1 MSKGFVYILI
11 ITVGVLIGSI
21 VFILLKKQDLLYRLQ
36 LKLDKIKKV
45 FLYIVEWI
53 LYLCVIYFF
62 LNFLTIY
69 YYQNIFPISSLIF
82 LVVFISIFVLYFLIL
97 FDKNKSSIH
106 NLFVLFAIPVGLTFL
121 FFVLPDFVPDEPSHF
136 QRAYS
141 VSNFNLTS
149 SIHVMI
155 DSDYAAK
162 KLTNYSQILPS
173 IYFTTGPVQL
183 EQFHEACSYNFILYI
198 FPALAINIGKLI
210 NLSLYGCYYLGRM
223 ANLILY
229 IVFGY
234 ASIKITPKL
243 KWMFFVFLFNPM
255 LLHLAGSYSS
265 DVIIDGVCVLS
276 LAYFL
281 YLYFDKETI
290 DTKDIVIVISMIFIM
305 LIAKYAFLPLFG
317 IYFLVIPKLIKI
329 SKKQWAILVICICF
343 GMSFY
348 LLHTYLASFGETI
361 PSQEIYYTSNN
372 VNASEQINYLL
383 SNPTNIVTMYARTF
397 YQEIDYY
404 FENFVSK
411 LGWLEIDINAISY
424 YLFYIILFFTI
435 CLEKV
440 KLSIGNRIWFFIL
453 ALIVAAIIVLGLYL
467 YWAPVGWPV
476 SAGVQG
482 RYFVPC
488 ALLILTSISNGLA
501 TSFKYKREVII
512 LSILII
518 DILALKD
525 ILVYFL

>member
-1 MSKGFVYILI
+1 MSTGAIYFLPITIGVLFGSAGFV
-11 ITVGVLIGSI
+11 
-21 VFILLKKQDLLYRLQ
+21 LLKKQGLLQKFQ
-36 LKLDKIKKV
+36 LILDKIKNI
-45 FLYIVEWI
+45 FLFIVEWI

-62 LNFLTIY
+62 LKFLTLY
-69 YYQNIFPISSLIF
+69 YYQNIFSFSSLI
-82 LVVFISIFVLYFLIL
+82 LMIIFISVFVLYFLCL
-97 FDKNKSSIH
+97 FEKNKSSIQ
-106 NLFVLFAIPVGLTFL
+106 NLFVLFAIPIGLTFM

-162 KLTNYSQILPS
+162 KLTDYSQILPS
-173 IYFTTGPVQL
+173 IYFTTGHVRL

-198 FPALAINIGKLI
+198 FPALAINFGKLI

-229 IVFGY
+229 IFFGY
-234 ASIKITPKL
+234 ISIKMTPKL

-265 DVIIDGVCVLS
+265 DVIIDGVCILS

-281 YLYFDKETI
+281 YLYFDKERI
-290 DTKDIVIVISMIFIM
+290 ETKDIIIVISMVFLI
-305 LIAKYAFLPLFG
+305 LIAKYAFLPMFG

-329 SKKQWAILVICICF
+329 SKKQWIILIFCVLC
-343 GMSFY
+343 GLAFY

-361 PSQEIYYTSNN
+361 PSQEIYYVSNN

-383 SNPTNIVTMYARTF
+383 SNPMNIVVMYARTF

-411 LGWLEIDINAISY
+411 LAWLEIDVNALSY
-424 YLFYIILFFTI
+424 YLFYITLFFSI
-435 CLEKV
+435 CLENV
-440 KLSIGNRIWFFIL
+440 KLSIWNRVWFFIL
-453 ALIVAAIIVLGLYL
+453 ALILAAIIVLGLYL

-488 ALLILTSISNGLA
+488 ALLILTSISNGFVA
-501 TSFKYKREVII
+501 RFKYKREVIV
-512 LSILII
+512 LSVFII

>member
-1 MSKGFVYILI
+1 MSKGVVYILV

-21 VFILLKKQDLLYRLQ
+21 GFILLKKQDLLYRLQ

-45 FLYIVEWI
+45 FLYVVEWI

-69 YYQNIFPISSLIF
+69 YYQNIFSISSLIF
-82 LVVFISIFVLYFLIL
+82 LVVFISVFVLYFLIL
-97 FDKNKSSIH
+97 FDKNKSSIN

-281 YLYFDKETI
+281 YLYFDKESI

-361 PSQEIYYTSNN
+361 PSQEVYYTSNN

>member
-1 MSKGFVYILI
+1 MSKGVVYILI

-21 VFILLKKQDLLYRLQ
+21 GFILLKKQDLLYRLQ

-69 YYQNIFPISSLIF
+69 YYQNIFSISSLIF
-82 LVVFISIFVLYFLIL
+82 LVVFISAFVLYFLIL
-97 FDKNKSSIH
+97 FEKNKSSIH

-162 KLTNYSQILPS
+162 KLTNYSQILSS

-210 NLSLYGCYYLGRM
+210 KLSLYGCYYLGRM

-229 IVFGY
+229 ISFGY
-234 ASIKITPKL
+234 ASIKVTPKL
-243 KWMFFVFLFNPM
+243 KWMFFAFLFNPM

-276 LAYFL
+276 LAYFMH
-281 YLYFDKETI
+281 LYFDKVTI
-290 DTKDIVIVISMIFIM
+290 NNKDIIIVISMIFVM

-329 SKKQWAILVICICF
+329 SKKQWCF
-343 GMSFY
+343 LALCVCCGMGFY
-348 LLHTYLASFGETI
+348 FLHKYLASFGETI
-361 PSQEIYYTSNN
+361 PSQEVYYVSNN
-372 VNASEQINYLL
+372 VNASEQIKYLL
-383 SNPTNIVTMYARTF
+383 SNPMNIVMMYARTF
-397 YQEIDYY
+397 RQDIGYY

-411 LGWLEIDINAISY
+411 LGWLEIDINMISY
-424 YLFYIILFFTI
+424 YLFYIALFVSTCF
-435 CLEKV
+435 ERV
-440 KLSIGNRIWFFIL
+440 KLSIGTRIWFLFL
-453 ALIVAAIIVLGLYL
+453 ALMLAAIIVLGLYL

-488 ALLILTSISNGLA
+488 ALLLLTILSNGILKR
-501 TSFKYKREVII
+501 FKYKKELITI
-512 LSILII
+512 SILII
-518 DILALKD
+518 DVLALKD

>member
-1 MSKGFVYILI
+1 MSKGVVYILI

-21 VFILLKKQDLLYRLQ
+21 GFILLKKQDLLYRLQ

-45 FLYIVEWI
+45 FLYFVEWI

-69 YYQNIFPISSLIF
+69 YYQNIFSICSLIF
-82 LVVFISIFVLYFLIL
+82 LVFFISVFVLYFLIL
-97 FDKNKSSIH
+97 FDKNKSSIN

-361 PSQEIYYTSNN
+361 PSQEVYYTSNN

-476 SAGVQG
+476 SSGKI
-482 RYFVPC
+482 FC
-488 ALLILTSISNGLA
+488 SLCLINFNFNIKWISNK
-501 TSFKYKREVII
+501 F
-512 LSILII
+512 
-518 DILALKD
+518 
-525 ILVYFL
+525 

>member
-1 MSKGFVYILI
+1 MSKGVVYILI

-21 VFILLKKQDLLYRLQ
+21 GFILLKKQDLLYRLQ

-45 FLYIVEWI
+45 FLYFVEWI

-69 YYQNIFPISSLIF
+69 YYQNIFSISSLIF
-82 LVVFISIFVLYFLIL
+82 LVVFISVFVLYFLIL
-97 FDKNKSSIH
+97 FDKNKSSIN

-329 SKKQWAILVICICF
+329 SKKQWCF
-343 GMSFY
+343 LALCMCCGIAFY
-348 LLHTYLASFGETI
+348 FLHKYLASFGDTI
-361 PSQEIYYTSNN
+361 PSQEVYYIANN
-372 VNASEQINYLL
+372 VNASEQIKYLL
-383 SNPTNIVTMYARTF
+383 SNPMNIVMMYARTF
-397 YQEIDYY
+397 RQDIGYY

-411 LGWLEIDINAISY
+411 LGWLEIDINMISY
-424 YLFYIILFFTI
+424 YLFYIVLFIST

-440 KLSIGNRIWFFIL
+440 KLSIGTRIWFL
-453 ALIVAAIIVLGLYL
+453 ALALMLAAIIVLGLYL

-488 ALLILTSISNGLA
+488 ALLFLTILSNGILKH
-501 TSFKYKREVII
+501 FKYKKELIT

-518 DILALKD
+518 DVLALKD

>member
-1 MSKGFVYILI
+1 MSKGVVYILV

-21 VFILLKKQDLLYRLQ
+21 GFILLKKQDLLYRLQ

-45 FLYIVEWI
+45 FLYVVEWI

-69 YYQNIFPISSLIF
+69 YYQNIFSISSLIF
-82 LVVFISIFVLYFLIL
+82 LVVFISVFVLYFLIL
-97 FDKNKSSIH
+97 FDKNKSSIN

-361 PSQEIYYTSNN
+361 PSQEVYYTSNN